1 MGNGGNGSHGQNV
14 LRNVDLEREAGK
26 ETVTT
31 LLQLMEAKNFQD
43 QARSQEF
50 ATQMLVQVQNFKVIF
65 LF

>member
-31 LLQLMEAKNFQD
+31 LLQLMEAKNVQD
-43 QARSQEF
+43 QAKSQES
-50 ATQMLVQVQNFKVIF
+50 ATQMLVQVKTLKLIKG
-65 LF
+65 